1 MIAPLEDRGQE
12 LPVPE
17 RQVIG
22 FVDTPAQLEQLTNA
36 LRQLGY
42 ADSSIVELSGKDG
55 IHLLQRLRGVSFF
68 GDWERA
74 VVDEGIAELE
84 KGHISIAVYVD
95 SLDEAT
101 RVANLATPLGGHGFN
116 YFGAWIN
123 EQLTK

>member
-22 FVDTPAQLEQLTNA
+22 FVDTPAQLEQLTRA
-36 LRQLGY
+36 LRQAGY
-42 ADSSIVELSGKDG
+42 PESSIVELSGEG
-55 IHLLQRLRGVSFF
+55 GLHLLHRLRGVSFF

-74 VVDEGIAELE
+74 VVDEGITELE
-84 KGHISIAVYVD
+84 KGHISIAVSVD

-116 YFGAWIN
+116 YFGPWIN